1 MEPLIQFF
9 EISARVVD
17 IFGLVLLILGF
28 VRGVVGWIGLEWR
41 RLPWEERL
49 TPLRKLRCV
58 VGLHILFALELMIVA
73 DIIESFLAVA
83 GYEFDGGEFFSSP
96 AFFALIQLA
105 MIVAI
110 RTVIEH
116 FLAKEIE
123 SVHES
128 QEGS

>member
-1 MEPLIQFF
+1 MEHLIRFF
-9 EISARVVD
+9 ELAAQVVD
-17 IFGLVLLILGF
+17 VFGLILLILGF
-28 VRGVVGWIGLEWR
+28 VRGVVGWLTLEWR
-41 RLPWEERL
+41 RLPWDERP

-58 VGLHILFALELMIVA
+58 VGLHILFALELMIVS

-83 GYEFDGGEFFSSP
+83 GYDPKDGNFFSSP
-96 AFFALIQLA
+96 AFYALVQLA

-123 SVHES
+123 SVHEA